1 MPETG
6 SRQRWTHRGER
17 RQRSV
22 RAGAVLLALV
32 VGAVTLLPLIWQ
44 RSPDRQLDPAVAGLA
59 RPGSRFDTVR
69 LADGRTLAAVA
80 VAVEVGAE
88 ELVLQGQPRP
98 TRVAFRDLAGGGPE
112 AGALDTRRFVLGSDE
127 FGRDVAARLLAGGRV
142 SLAVAGWTVLLISL
156 VALPLGAAAGSAPP
170 AVDRFVLRTLEAL
183 QSFPRLFLLLGLAA
197 IVRPGVVSVV
207 LILGLTGWI
216 PMARL
221 VRAEVRSLRDREFVL
236 AARAAGAGRLRI
248 VLRHLLP
255 NALAPAL
262 VEASLAAASAIV
274 NEAAL
279 SFLGFGLQPPTAS
292 WGSMI
297 ADGRSTLSAGWWVA
311 FFPGAALALTAIAF
325 NLIGE
330 GLRDALDPR
339 AQTPTAASASLPE
352 GSLHTPHSSALG
364 ASPGA

>member
-1 MPETG
+1 MPEREPAPRRGG
-6 SRQRWTHRGER
+6 SRTF
-17 RQRSV
+17 
-22 RAGAVLLALV
+22 RAGVALLALL
-32 VGAVTLLPLIWQ
+32 VGAVVLLPVAWP

-59 RPGSRFDTVR
+59 RPGSRFAVVH
-69 LADGRTLAAVA
+69 LADGRSLAAVA
-80 VAVEVGAE
+80 VEADSDAI
-88 ELVLQGQPRP
+88 VLRGQPRP
-98 TRVAFRDLAGGGPE
+98 TRIEIRDLAGGESGPR
-112 AGALDTRRFVLGSDE
+112 ALDSQFFALGSDE

-142 SLAVAGWTVLLISL
+142 SLAVAGWTVLLIML
-156 VALPLGAAAGSAPP
+156 VALPLGAATGISPP
-170 AVDRFVLRTLEAL
+170 AVDRLVLRILEGL

-221 VRAEVRSLRDREFVL
+221 VRAEVRTLRDREFVL
-236 AARAAGAGRLRI
+236 AARAAGAGRFRI

-279 SFLGFGLQPPTAS
+279 SFLGFGLQPPAAS
-292 WGSMI
+292 WGNMI
-297 ADGRSTLSAGWWVA
+297 ADGRSTLAAGWWVS
-311 FFPGAALALTAIAF
+311 FFPGAALALTAVAF

-339 AQTPTAASASLPE
+339 AQPRTTLGPPVSEAARLPSRGASL
-352 GSLHTPHSSALG
+352 G
-364 ASPGA
+364 A

>member
-1 MPETG
+1 M
-6 SRQRWTHRGER
+6 
-17 RQRSV
+17 
-22 RAGAVLLALV
+22 VLLALV
-32 VGAVTLLPLIWQ
+32 AGAVGLLPLLWP

-59 RPGSRFDTVR
+59 RPGSRFDIVR

-80 VAVEVGAE
+80 VEVGAD

-98 TRVAFRDLAGGGPE
+98 TRVAFRDLEGGGPGR
-112 AGALDTRRFVLGSDE
+112 GALDSQRFLLGSDE

-197 IVRPGVVSVV
+197 IVRPGVVSIV

-221 VRAEVRSLRDREFVL
+221 VRAEVRTLRDREFVL

-262 VEASLAAASAIV
+262 IEASLAAASAIV

-279 SFLGFGLQPPTAS
+279 SFLGFGLQPPAAS
-292 WGSMI
+292 WGNMI
-297 ADGRSTLSAGWWVA
+297 ADGRSTLAAGWWVA

-330 GLRDALDPR
+330 GLRDRLDPR
-339 AQTPTAASASLPE
+339 AQPRTAIAPALSEAALLPTR
-352 GSLHTPHSSALG
+352 GS
-364 ASPGA
+364 

>member
-1 MPETG
+1 MPEAARATR
-6 SRQRWTHRGER
+6 SRSLGAL
-17 RQRSV
+17 RQRSAW
-22 RAGAVLLALV
+22 AGAALLAFIAATV
-32 VGAVTLLPLIWQ
+32 ALLPVVWP

-59 RPGSRFDTVR
+59 RPGSRFEVVH
-69 LADGRTLAAVA
+69 LADGRTLAARSVA
-80 VAVEVGAE
+80 RSGD
-88 ELVLQGQPRP
+88 ELVLEGQPRP
-98 TRVAFRDLAGGGPE
+98 TRVPFRELAGGRPD
-112 AGALDTRRFVLGSDE
+112 AGGLATQRFALGSDE
-127 FGRDVAARLLAGGRV
+127 FGRDVAARLLAGGRI

-156 VALPLGAAAGSAPP
+156 VALPIGAAAGSAPP
-170 AVDRFVLRTLEAL
+170 ALDRLVLRTLEGL

-248 VLRHLLP
+248 VARHLLP

-262 VEASLAAASAIV
+262 IEASLAAASAIV

-279 SFLGFGLQPPTAS
+279 SFLGFGLQPPAAS
-292 WGSMI
+292 WGNMI
-297 ADGRSTLSAGWWVA
+297 ADGRSTLAAGWWVA
-311 FFPGAALALTAIAF
+311 FFPGAALALTAVAF

-330 GLRDALDPR
+330 GLRDAFDPR
-339 AQTPTAASASLPE
+339 AQPRAATAPALTEAALLPTR
-352 GSLHTPHSSALG
+352 GS
-364 ASPGA
+364 